1 MVNYQKSKIY
11 KITFNGEM
19 KYVGSTVQPLK
30 DRLSGHK
37 TKACVT
43 KTEGDKI
50 GWDNVMILLIEN
62 YKCNNKEELTQREQY
77 WINALRPS
85 LNINNAWVK
94 PKDFCYVCN
103 ESVNCLFTHKSMPR
117 HIEKEMRILY
127 DFFPEH
133 VEQDIKQWDAEDR
146 NEKYGTPKRMHLTQW
161 DDGVKRGFNWGEPPF
176 EFDESEYVMIR
187 NYDGVVCNRFIGNYY
202 DKQRLG
208 MVDRVFG

>member
-37 TKACVT
+37 TKVCVV

-50 GWDNVMILLIEN
+50 GWENVMIILIEN

-77 WINALRPS
+77 WINELRPS
-85 LNINNAWVK
+85 LNINAAWVK
-94 PKDFCYVCN
+94 PKEICYVCN
-103 ESVNCLFTHKSMPR
+103 ESVQSLFIHKSMPR
-117 HIEKEMRILY
+117 HIEKEMRLLY

-133 VEQDIKQWDAEDR
+133 VEQDIKQWNAEYMD
-146 NEKYGTPKRMHLTQW
+146 KYYGTPKRMYMTQW
-161 DDGVKRGFNWGEPPF
+161 ARGVERGFASGEPPF
-176 EFDESEYVMIR
+176 EFDESEYVLIR
-187 NYDGVVCNRFIGNYY
+187 NYDGVECNRFIGNYW